1 MRKFAVIACL
11 AFAMLNVGAQ
21 SFPGMAPGG
30 EVRRGPGAPI
40 HVSMSR
46 QFMIRETDN
55 PNARPIPLGTDPSV
69 RYVRLDPSLLTVSC
83 ERIKHAVLTE
93 LDAPDKWHDRIF
105 IDLRHAQTL
114 EDEVIIASQPL
125 ERGWSYHV
133 SLPDTI
139 ENSRLVT
146 SLIDVL
152 LLEMANRNANGQSAE
167 VPAWLGYG
175 VSEDVMR
182 STQAELVLEPA
193 KPNAFGMNVGTFA
206 VVGLMTNAM
215 ALAHANLQATPPL
228 TVDQLSWPDEAR
240 LEGADGETYRSSAQ
254 LFVHDLIQLKG
265 GPAALRAFIGELPEH
280 LNWQLSFL
288 HAFRADFASQLE
300 LEKWWALRLV
310 DFTGR
315 DLLQAWNPEVSWQKL
330 NDIVRPIVEVR
341 ARAEDLPSREEV
353 SLQTII
359 EKWDMSRQFGFL
371 QKKSRELYVLR
382 SRVSQ
387 ELAKL
392 TDDYRRTIDLY
403 LDKRAQER
411 ILRSARAQEVLG
423 IDHGARQTIDD
434 LNVLDGIRE
443 DLRPKPV
450 TIQSADARAAH

>member
-1 MRKFAVIACL
+1 MACL
-11 AFAMLNVGAQ
+11 AFATLNVGAQ

-40 HVSMSR
+40 HLSMSR
-46 QFMIRETDN
+46 QFMIRETDK

-69 RYVRLDPSLLTVSC
+69 RYIHVDPPLLTVSC
-83 ERIKHAVLTE
+83 ERIKHALLTE
-93 LDAPDKWHDRIF
+93 LNASDNWHDRIF
-105 IDLRHAQTL
+105 IDLRHAETL
-114 EDEVIIASQPL
+114 NDGVVIGIEPVG
-125 ERGWSYHV
+125 RGWSYHV

-139 ENSRLVT
+139 ENARLVT

-152 LLEMANRNANGQSAE
+152 LLEMANRNANGRSAE
-167 VPAWLGYG
+167 IPAWLGYG
-175 VSEDVMR
+175 ISEDVMR

-193 KPNAFGMNVGTFA
+193 KPNGFGMNVATFA

-215 ALAHANLQATPPL
+215 ALAHANLQAAPPL

-240 LEGADGETYRSSAQ
+240 LDGADGETYRSSAQ
-254 LFVHDLIQLKG
+254 LFVHDLIQLKD

-288 HAFRADFASQLE
+288 HAFRADFTTQLE

-315 DLLQAWNPEVSWQKL
+315 DLIQAWNPEVSWQKL

-341 ARAEDLPSREEV
+341 TRADELPSREEV

-359 EKWDMSRQFGFL
+359 EKWDMPRQFGFF
-371 QKKSRELYVLR
+371 RERSKRLYLLR

-387 ELAKL
+387 EMAKL

-403 LDKRAQER
+403 IDKRTREGYV
-411 ILRSARAQEVLG
+411 RSARAQEVLG
-423 IDHGARQTIDD
+423 PSRVAQQTIED
-434 LNVLDGIRE
+434 LNVLDSIRE
-443 DLRPKPV
+443 DLRPKLAAV
-450 TIQSADARAAH
+450 QSADALAAH